1 MQFVIDEW
9 PWGKPFPKGSGRS
22 KGWWDKSIGFHI
34 YSAPA
39 LPRELRPYHC
49 KDFSLGRWYED
60 EINNAFMPVTPS
72 QTQYTPKDHQN
83 EGADAIIR
91 AYRNNER
98 GFLEADCTGL
108 GKTLTILSAVSR
120 IAESESYG
128 RRPEEKAR
136 VLIVCPKSVIAHWR
150 QTIRSYSKALAF
162 THPMIVNYQKLGKLL
177 KEESA
182 TEKSYRATGGTKS
195 SRSKARKTVKRK
207 KSAKRANRDLARKGV
222 PRTDWDFIIFDEAH
236 LLKNYPTSNTSLAAV
251 SLARLEQKY
260 TPKQDGYHARTPFVI
275 YSTAT
280 PGASPL
286 NLSVMSG
293 IIAPHMNSGSKGETS
308 SASSSGASAN
318 RLASST
324 SRSRTSASRGQSFT
338 TPSKW
343 GQFLADH
350 GFAVSRSDK
359 GEWSWATVPWWGKTS
374 KDPAERARYL
384 KAEKQVKVRQR
395 KDSMAIGRALKNPGA
410 PFIRR
415 SPKDIAG
422 WPEQQVIPFP
432 ISMTP
437 EQGKIYETVWSRFRK
452 FLNLAPSSR
461 DPKTALVERLRYK
474 QKSTLLKVDEMV
486 SFVAEQVT
494 YGSQVFIACEFME
507 TIDRYKEMLE
517 AQRISVT
524 EISGRVTGA
533 DREESRLRFQKGEA
547 KVVLCTVPEGISLH
561 AGETLPDGTKATSAP
576 RITILHDIR
585 DNNVTNDQILGR
597 AHRDGQNSITYVP
610 YLEDTVDMKVI
621 DSYVNKRSNM
631 NQMTGDDDAEAYER
645 IFRQAALSSGK

>member
-1 MQFVIDEW
+1 
-9 PWGKPFPKGSGRS
+9 
-22 KGWWDKSIGFHI
+22 
-34 YSAPA
+34 
-39 LPRELRPYHC
+39 
-49 KDFSLGRWYED
+49 
-60 EINNAFMPVTPS
+60 
-72 QTQYTPKDHQN
+72 
-83 EGADAIIR
+83 
-91 AYRNNER
+91 
-98 GFLEADCTGL
+98 
-108 GKTLTILSAVSR
+108 
-120 IAESESYG
+120 
-128 RRPEEKAR
+128 
-136 VLIVCPKSVIAHWR
+136 
-150 QTIRSYSKALAF
+150 
-162 THPMIVNYQKLGKLL
+162 
-177 KEESA
+177 
-182 TEKSYRATGGTKS
+182 
-195 SRSKARKTVKRK
+195 
-207 KSAKRANRDLARKGV
+207 
-222 PRTDWDFIIFDEAH
+222 
-236 LLKNYPTSNTSLAAV
+236 
-251 SLARLEQKY
+251 
-260 TPKQDGYHARTPFVI
+260 
-275 YSTAT
+275 
-280 PGASPL
+280 
-286 NLSVMSG
+286 
-293 IIAPHMNSGSKGETS
+293 
-308 SASSSGASAN
+308 
-318 RLASST
+318 
-324 SRSRTSASRGQSFT
+324 
-338 TPSKW
+338 
-343 GQFLADH
+343 
-350 GFAVSRSDK
+350 
-359 GEWSWATVPWWGKTS
+359 
-374 KDPAERARYL
+374 
-384 KAEKQVKVRQR
+384 
-395 KDSMAIGRALKNPGA
+395 
-410 PFIRR
+410 
-415 SPKDIAG
+415 
-422 WPEQQVIPFP
+422 
-432 ISMTP
+432 MTP